1 MTQFEA
7 AMRVEAQM
15 HPDEIGTS
23 PVLIIDV
30 DLLEAGV
37 YKMENG
43 NPVLIC
49 KTEAVPEW
57 EELKEKAFGV
67 KQYGLEKIWKGQIEL
82 VNAKLERYYRSNQLM
97 DCTVISRPELQR
109 EFSCSDLVE
118 MFSKV
123 KQRLEVTFEKLST
136 EMETQKIEENDI
148 KILLIGEYAKYVL
161 FLYAAKEYFSFDAF
175 MADSRFLSSVLPMT
189 KEQLEEQMEK
199 MSESEV
205 FGHDV
210 AILLWVYNE
219 ASEQVE
225 EKEILLA
232 KKEQKKEEKTEVVY
246 IGLNEVLTIL
256 YDGEERK
263 VALPHSA
270 LDGFGDLIEVKVAE
284 KEKKMKLQMK
294 WIQEPAKTYEVEL

>member
-57 EELKEKAFGV
+57 EELKEQAFGI
-67 KQYGLEKIWKGQIEL
+67 KRYGLEKIWKEQIEQ

-97 DCTVISRPELQR
+97 DCTVISHPELQR

-161 FLYAAKEYFSFDAF
+161 FLYTAKGYFSFDAF
-175 MADSRFLSSVLPMT
+175 MTDSRFLSNVLPMT